1 MLALTPAFHYRMGRR
16 LLRLLSAMCLLSGM
30 GAWCPVQACDELP
43 VSAPAPIHSPWA
55 LVSDQAWAIALVILV
70 IFLSSLY
77 WNWRLQIQ
85 VRQRKSA
92 QAELQDKLAFQFSLI
107 NSLPTPLYVCDLQGR
122 LNTCN
127 RAYEELFCT
136 ALENIRG
143 QLPTEQDCL
152 PSIFSQNLQ
161 HAHRRLLRAHQ
172 PHFVDTSLE
181 LNGVLRQLYQWL
193 VPFYNARGELEG
205 LLGGWLDI
213 SERKQL
219 ELKLRESKQI
229 AQKASAAKSEFLAT
243 MSHELRTPLNALVG
257 LLELEASAEPTPS
270 MNLRV
275 AQQSAMSMIDLIG
288 NILDLDKIESG
299 LMQLTPAPTALQPLL
314 SSSLRL
320 FAAQAHEKHLEL
332 SLDYCAAPQRMH
344 HLDALRLQQ
353 IVHNLISNA
362 LKFTH
367 SGAIRIWVQESDTG
381 PDTSLLKLTVSDS
394 GIGIPQEQ
402 QAEIFEPYRQ
412 AHASIAHLYGGSGL
426 GLSICH
432 QLVQLM
438 GGRIWLDSQPGQG
451 CAVSLELPL
460 TWQAVSP
467 PSAKR
472 RAPTAQASRAL
483 HVLVVDD
490 VSTNGLVMAL
500 QLERLGHQAAHVCSG
515 AEALLALQ
523 LESYDVLISDC
534 NMPDMDGYELTRTVR
549 PAEKNRQAWPLSIIG
564 YTASALT
571 KEATRCLEAGM
582 NQLMIKPV
590 TLERL
595 QEVLSTHH
603 FAPAPT
609 PCEEPICSLNLQHLE
624 TFADT
629 PELRR
634 RVLLEL
640 RNNLGEEIAQLCRLP
655 ATTQAVDDL
664 VHRLNG
670 VACLIDAEDLAR
682 ACHALKQLAEGD
694 PSGIANGLLALRQSL
709 ATLHDD
715 VQQALETVA

>member
-1 MLALTPAFHYRMGRR
+1 MAGAL
-16 LLRLLSAMCLLSGM
+16 
-30 GAWCPVQACDELP
+30 
-43 VSAPAPIHSPWA
+43 
-55 LVSDQAWAIALVILV
+55 
-70 IFLSSLY
+70 
-77 WNWRLQIQ
+77 
-85 VRQRKSA
+85 
-92 QAELQDKLAFQFSLI
+92 
-107 NSLPTPLYVCDLQGR
+107 
-122 LNTCN
+122 
-127 RAYEELFCT
+127 
-136 ALENIRG
+136 
-143 QLPTEQDCL
+143 
-152 PSIFSQNLQ
+152 
-161 HAHRRLLRAHQ
+161 
-172 PHFVDTSLE
+172 
-181 LNGVLRQLYQWL
+181 
-193 VPFYNARGELEG
+193 YNARGELEG

-549 PAEKNRQAWPLSIIG
+549 TAEKPPGLAPLDHRLHRQRPDQRSD
-564 YTASALT
+564 ALPGSRD
-571 KEATRCLEAGM
+571 EPVNDQAGH
-582 NQLMIKPV
+582 PG
-590 TLERL
+590 
-595 QEVLSTHH
+595 
-603 FAPAPT
+603 APAGGA
-609 PCEEPICSLNLQHLE
+609 QHPS
-624 TFADT
+624 TS
-629 PELRR
+629 PLRR
-634 RVLLEL
+634 HPA
-640 RNNLGEEIAQLCRLP
+640 RN
-655 ATTQAVDDL
+655 
-664 VHRLNG
+664 
-670 VACLIDAEDLAR
+670 
-682 ACHALKQLAEGD
+682 
-694 PSGIANGLLALRQSL
+694 PSAA
-709 ATLHDD
+709 
-715 VQQALETVA
+715 